1 MVNSRTLK
9 TIESS
14 KTKTERKPPT
24 MGRMERERELARQ
37 RTRRAK
43 VKKLRAKYATTK
55 NEGEKVEILA
65 KAKRIS
71 PFVVFEES

>member
-1 MVNSRTLK
+1 
-9 TIESS
+9 
-14 KTKTERKPPT
+14 

-43 VKKLRAKYATTK
+43 VKKLRAKYAATK